1 MKNKKTAL
9 SLTEVL
15 VATGI
20 IAVAVY
26 GMIMAITGQQMA
38 DSRLRDRRVV
48 SHLHRQLVRE
58 VLKNERNQ
66 WTVNSTSRVAL
77 DTGGAAVAFQ
87 NPSLGQGTVA
97 NLTGSLNGNILTST
111 LTVVRNDTNPPTTL
125 ATSTIVLSL
134 PYSGANAGNWDLV
147 RP

>member
-38 DSRLRDRRVV
+38 DSRLRDRQVV
-48 SHLHRQLVRE
+48 SRLHRQLVRE
-58 VLKNERNQ
+58 VLKNQRNR
-66 WTVNSTSRVAL
+66 WTVNSTDRVAL
-77 DTGGAAVAFQ
+77 DTGGASVALQ
-87 NPSLGQGTVA
+87 NPALGQGAVA
-97 NLTGSLNGNILTST
+97 NLTGTLTGNDLTSILTVSRT
-111 LTVVRNDTNPPTTL
+111 DTTPPTTL

-134 PYSGANAGNWDLV
+134 PYQGANLGNWDLV